1 MSGAGGRSPPTVEG
15 RPMRVKAAILATL
28 MLVSAACSAAA
39 PAPQQ
44 STEADITLSG
54 APVSITLWH
63 ALSGPQQVALD
74 AMVKKFNETNGKGIT
89 VSALNQGNYT
99 QLYQKTLGAIQA
111 GALPELANAYE
122 SFVADYMK
130 ADVVVDLGPYK
141 DSKTN
146 GLNKQSQD
154 DVYKGYYDTNTFP
167 QYGNRLLSWPFTK
180 SLAVMYVN
188 EDVLKDAGKAIPKT
202 WDEFEAT
209 VRAVTKKDASGKTTR
224 YGFAFNTDASYFNA
238 QVYARGG
245 TLMAADNKTVAW
257 NGKEGLATLQMYD
270 RMNKEATGYTPKGLA
285 FQNDFAAG
293 KLAFFLSSTS
303 TLPFIKDLADKA
315 PFKWSIANLPQTD
328 PAKAKTVQFGANVA
342 VFKSTPEKQLASWL
356 FIKWFTDTEQSAQFA
371 STSYY
376 MPVRKTA
383 SEQQILK
390 DYWAKVPQ
398 GKQGFDLIQVSSP
411 EPNVRGQQDI
421 RDVIFNMITE
431 VLTGKST
438 PEQAIATAG
447 TKSNAIL
454 KDSQ

>member
-1 MSGAGGRSPPTVEG
+1 
-15 RPMRVKAAILATL
+15 MRMKAAILATL
-28 MLVSAACSAAA
+28 MLVTAACSGAG
-39 PAPQQ
+39 PGPQQ

-54 APVSITLWH
+54 PVSVTLWH

-89 VSALNQGNYT
+89 LTALNQGGYT

-111 GALPELANAYE
+111 GSLPELGHAYE

-146 GLNKQSQD
+146 GLSQVSQD
-154 DVYKGYYDTNTFP
+154 DIYKSYYDTNTFP
-167 QYGNRLLSWPFTK
+167 QYGNRLLSWPFSK

-188 EDVLKDAGKAIPKT
+188 NDVLKEIGKPIPKT

-209 VRAVTKKDASGKTTR
+209 ALAAQKKDSSGKVTR

-245 TLMAADNKTVAW
+245 SLMASDNKTVTW
-257 NGKEGLATLQMYD
+257 NGKEGLAVLQMYD
-270 RMNKEATGYTPKGLA
+270 RMNKNGSGYAPKGFD
-285 FQNDFAAG
+285 FQNDLAAG

-303 TLPFIKDLADKA
+303 TVPFMKDLADKQ
-315 PFKWSIANLPQTD
+315 PFSWSIANLPQSTTD
-328 PAKAKTVQFGANVA
+328 ATKAKTVQFGANVA

-356 FIKWFTDTEQSAQFA
+356 FIKWFTETEQSAQFA

-383 SEQQILK
+383 ADSQVLK
-390 DYWAKVPQ
+390 DYWTKVPQ
-398 GKQGFDLIQVSSP
+398 GKQGFELIQYSTP
-411 EPNVRGQQDI
+411 EPNIRGQQDI

-431 VLTGKST
+431 VITAKST
-438 PEQAIATAG
+438 PEAAITTAG
-447 TKSNAIL
+447 TKANQII
-454 KDSQ
+454 KDTQ

>member
-1 MSGAGGRSPPTVEG
+1 
-15 RPMRVKAAILATL
+15 MRVKATILATV
-28 MLVSAACSAAA
+28 MLVGAACSAAA

-54 APVSITLWH
+54 PVSITLWH
-63 ALSGPQQVALD
+63 ALTGAQQVALD

-89 VSALNQGNYT
+89 VTALNQGGYT

-111 GALPELANAYE
+111 GALPELGHAYE

-141 DSKTN
+141 DSAKN
-146 GLNKQSQD
+146 GLTKASQD
-154 DVYKGYYDTNTFP
+154 DIYKGYYDTNTFP

-188 EDVLKDAGKAIPKT
+188 NDILKEIGKPIPKT

-209 VRAVTKKDASGKTTR
+209 SLAATKKDAAIKVTR

-257 NGKEGLATLQMYD
+257 NGKEGLAVLQMYD
-270 RMNKEATGYTPKGLA
+270 RMNKNGSGYSPKS
-285 FQNDFAAG
+285 FDYQNDLATG
-293 KLAFFLSSTS
+293 KLAFFFSSTS
-303 TLPFIKDLADKA
+303 TVPFMKQLADAA
-315 PFKWSIANLPQTD
+315 PFNWSIANLPQAATD
-328 PAKAKTVQFGANVA
+328 PSKAKTVQFGANVA

-356 FIKWFTDTEQSAQFA
+356 FIKWMSDTDQSAQFA

-438 PEQAIATAG
+438 PEQAIGTAG
-447 TKSNAIL
+447 TKSNQIL